1 MPDRLRAYRTLR
13 YIDARTVRELSEVV
27 FEDVCLS
34 PIEAKA
40 ILNLA
45 QAVPEGD
52 PSWHRLKTEAA
63 AVEADQPRVAAAR

>member
-27 FEDVCLS
+27 YEDVCLS
-34 PIEAKA
+34 PVEARA

-45 QAVPEGD
+45 EAVPDGD
-52 PSWHRLKTEAA
+52 PAWHALRAQA
-63 AVEADQPRVAAAR
+63 RAVEAEEKHAVFAC